1 MVLERSGENLSVSK
15 TNDEYVLEGIFAQF
29 GVENNNNRIY
39 EEKEYLPHL
48 DYLKKKIKENRLLG
62 ELDHPEKFDVSLS
75 KVSHLVEDIRYDS
88 KKRQIVGKIRLLDT
102 PSGQIAKN
110 LVDTGVPIS
119 ISSRAAG
126 VVGENKKVQIK
137 RIFTY
142 DLVADPGFENAQM
155 HKVNESFGFDNYNEN
170 VAIYDVTN
178 VFPAFLESVESESEY
193 IQKEKNTSSMNN
205 EQFVLVEDM
214 NKYSVIMKQEIE
226 KINERINGIAKNSSG
241 SERIAELESE
251 IATLKE
257 YSNYLA
263 ESQNKA
269 IKYSNYLAEQLGN
282 GIKYTEHVA
291 ERANQGIAYTQH
303 VAEKANQGIAYTQY
317 VAEKANQ
324 GIAYTKYV
332 AEKADQGIAYT
343 QHVAEKADRG
353 IQYSEMLA
361 EGMDNN
367 RQYMEY
373 MAEKV
378 DEAIGYGEYV
388 GNKLSESIGYGEYLA
403 EKLNQTIGY
412 SEHVAE
418 HADNI
423 IKYSEYLA
431 ENAASKDDFKNLT
444 EYTEYMFENGGHGFD
459 GRVKNT
465 SETKK
470 SNGLLTGAI
479 KESINP
485 NIYNSLDAKIDAVL
499 ESVKKQKAEMK
510 SNSANSNYPFLQ
522 FLSEGKRNEFLNLS
536 EAEKKRVTVALDAK
550 PSFNESGITKVWE
563 SALASVEVNESW
575 LTQMPVEYM
584 PLWENAGPE
593 VQDRITRQ
601 AKMYRLETPYQ
612 IKDFWQTRGLGKPQ
626 ENTGNDSLNE
636 SQRYEVAKNT
646 NSLGYSSDYVK
657 NIADR
662 LKF

>member
-1 MVLERSGENLSVSK
+1 MSSKKQQLLMVLERSGENLSVNK

-62 ELDHPEKFDVSLS
+62 ELDHPEKFDISLS

-88 KKRQIVGKIRLLDT
+88 KKRQILGKIRLLDT

-110 LVDTGVPIS
+110 LVESGVPIS

-155 HKVNESFGFDNYNEN
+155 HKVNESFGFDSHDDN

-178 VFPAFLESVESESEY
+178 VFPAFLESVETESEY

-226 KINERINGIAKNSSG
+226 KINERISGIVKGNSG
-241 SERIAELESE
+241 SEKIATLEAE

-257 YSNYLA
+257 YANYLA
-263 ESQNKA
+263 ESQNNA
-269 IKYSNYLAEQLGN
+269 IKYANYLAEQLGN
-282 GIKYTEHVA
+282 GIRYTE
-291 ERANQGIAYTQH
+291 H

-317 VAEKANQ
+317 VAEKANH
-324 GIAYTKYV
+324 
-332 AEKADQGIAYT
+332 GIAYT
-343 QHVAEKADRG
+343 QYVAEKADRG

-361 EGMDNN
+361 EGMDNS

-373 MAEKV
+373 MAQKV
-378 DEAIGYGEYV
+378 DEAIGYGEYI

-403 EKLNQTIGY
+403 EKLNQSISYTEHV
-412 SEHVAE
+412 SEHAE
-418 HADNI
+418 NI
-423 IKYSEYLA
+423 IRYSEYLA
-431 ENAASKDDFKNLT
+431 ENSASKEDFKNLT
-444 EYTEYMFENGGHGFD
+444 EYTEYMFENGGYGFD
-459 GRVKNT
+459 GRVKDT

-470 SNGLLTGAI
+470 ANNGLLTGAI
-479 KESINP
+479 KESVNP
-485 NIYNSLDAKIDAVL
+485 NKYNSLDAKIDAVL
-499 ESVKKQKAEMK
+499 ESVKKQRTEMNTNTV
-510 SNSANSNYPFLQ
+510 STNYPFLQ
-522 FLSEGKRNEFLNLS
+522 FLSEGKREEFLNLS
-536 EAEKKRVTVALDAK
+536 ETEKKRVSVALDVK
-550 PSFNESGITKVWE
+550 PSFNEAGIVRVWE

-584 PLWENAGPE
+584 PLWENASFE
-593 VQDRITRQ
+593 LKDRITRQ

-626 ENTGNDSLNE
+626 ENNSNENLNE
-636 SQRYEVAKNT
+636 SQRYEDAKNT
-646 NSLGYSSDYVK
+646 NSLGYSNDYVK